1 MTDFRRTTAWALLLS
16 AVAGVAHAAPVMPE
30 ILLVLDTSQSM
41 QYRVGADAEPTC
53 GKIGRA
59 HV

>member
-16 AVAGVAHAAPVMPE
+16 AVAGVAYAAPVMPE

-41 QYRVGADAEPTC
+41 QYRVGADDLKTRFGAS
-53 GKIGRA
+53 K
-59 HV
+59 